1 MGVLT
6 YESEITSTVAP
17 ARLFKAFVVDGDKLI
32 PQIAPQAV
40 KQIEILEGDGGAGT
54 VKKIH
59 FGEGAQFKYVKH
71 KVNKVD
77 IDSLTYSYAVIEGD
91 VLSDKVEKIEYE
103 NKFVAA
109 ADGGTIIKNISKYH
123 TIGEVEITEEQIK
136 AGKDRAG
143 GLFKVLEGYLHQNP
157 DAYN

>member
-40 KQIEILEGDGGAGT
+40 KQIEILEGD
-54 VKKIH
+54 
-59 FGEGAQFKYVKH
+59 GAQFKYVKH